1 MTFQKDV
8 QLEAEKNQNCQLMQN
23 LKATRRKLEELKED
37 KEKMEQHLFG
47 QFFSSQ
53 KRSELFLR
61 LTK

>member
-1 MTFQKDV
+1 MTCQKDV

-47 QFFSSQ
+47 QFLPILNAKQ
-53 KRSELFLR
+53 VKLLR
-61 LTK
+61 